1 MRILVVSN
9 LYPPVV
15 RGGYEVECSGVVAR
29 LRERHEVLVLTSS
42 LEAGTAPQ
50 DPTVVRALEFLHHD
64 KRSSLR
70 APLASVRAA
79 KTMRETLAAFRPD
92 MAWVWN
98 GAAIPQAALRVL
110 ADSGTPVAY
119 RVCEHWFGRLFV
131 ADQFMRHLRRE
142 SSPTHHPARRIWDAF
157 ARGVNRN
164 PALRLDPDRRTPAA
178 ISWNSETIRRLAG
191 VPPAVEPVLERVI
204 HSTST
209 RVPLFSAIERRPD
222 PERVIAFMGRLERRK
237 GAWIAVR
244 ALGRLR
250 DEHGIDARLVIA
262 GPGDEAEQE
271 DLRREARE
279 AGVEDRVELTGPLD
293 GDGLAALLARAH
305 ALVIPSDWED
315 PFPLVCIEGAVARV
329 PIVAADIG
337 GIPECLHDEEHALL
351 HPPGDFVACAGALA
365 RVFSDPVETAARVD
379 RALARGL
386 EFAWE
391 PYLDASERFV
401 EDAAAALGVR
411 GSEGAHASSG

>member
-1 MRILVVSN
+1 MKLLVVSN

-29 LRERHEVLVLTSS
+29 LRERHDVLVLTSS
-42 LEAGTAPQ
+42 LEASTAPD
-50 DPTVVRALEFLHHD
+50 DPAVLRRLEFLHHD
-64 KRSSLR
+64 VRSSLR

-79 KTMRETLAAFRPD
+79 RTMRATLASFQPD

-98 GAAIPQAALRVL
+98 GAAIPQAALRIL

-131 ADQFMRHLRRE
+131 ADQFLRHLRLE
-142 SSPTHHPARRIWDAF
+142 SHPAPARRGWAGV
-157 ARGVNRN
+157 ARAVNRH

-191 VPPAVEPVLERVI
+191 VPAAVEPVLERVI

-209 RVPLFSAIERRPD
+209 RVPLFSAIERAPD

-244 ALGRLR
+244 ALGLLR
-250 DEHGIDARLVIA
+250 RDHGVEARLVLA
-262 GPGDEAEQE
+262 GPGDDAERD
-271 DLRREARE
+271 DLLREARE
-279 AGVEDRVELTGPLD
+279 AGGEDRVQLTGPLD

-351 HPPGDFVACAGALA
+351 HPPGDPVACAAALA
-365 RVFSDPVETAARVD
+365 RVFGSPEETAARVD
-379 RALARGL
+379 RALARGQ

-401 EDAAAALGVR
+401 EDAAAALGV
-411 GSEGAHASSG
+411 GAAPASAH

>member
-42 LEAGTAPQ
+42 LESEGLPA
-50 DPTVVRALEFLHHD
+50 DPAVLRRLEFLHHD
-64 KRSSLR
+64 VRSSLR

-79 KTMRETLAAFRPD
+79 RAMRETLAAFRPD

-119 RVCEHWFGRLFV
+119 RVCEHWFGRLF
-131 ADQFMRHLRRE
+131 AGDQFMRHLLPD
-142 SSPTHHPARRIWDAF
+142 SDPAHPTHPARRAWAAF
-157 ARGVNRN
+157 ARAVNRH
-164 PALRLDPDRRTPAA
+164 PALRLDPARRTPAA

-191 VPPAVEPVLERVI
+191 VPDAVEPVLERVI

-209 RVPLFSAIERRPD
+209 RVPLFSAIERAPD
-222 PERVIAFMGRLERRK
+222 PEDRVIAFMGRLERRK

-244 ALGRLR
+244 ALGLLR
-250 DEHGIDARLVIA
+250 DEHGIDDARLVLA
-262 GPGDEAEQE
+262 GPGDEAERS
-271 DLRREARE
+271 DLRREAAE
-279 AGVEDRVELTGPLD
+279 AGVTDRVEITGPLD

-305 ALVIPSDWED
+305 ALAIPSDWED

-337 GIPECLHDEEHALL
+337 GIPECLHDEQHALL
-351 HPPGDFVACAGALA
+351 HPPGDPVACAAQLA
-365 RVFSDPVETAARVD
+365 RVFSEPEETVGAGAARA
-379 RALARGL
+379 RARPRVRVGAVPR
-386 EFAWE
+386 
-391 PYLDASERFV
+391 RF
-401 EDAAAALGVR
+401 
-411 GSEGAHASSG
+411 

>member
-1 MRILVVSN
+1 MKILVVSN

-42 LEAGTAPQ
+42 LEAGGVPE
-50 DPTVVRALEFLHHD
+50 DPAVLRRLEFLHHD
-64 KRSSLR
+64 VRSSLR

-79 KTMRETLAAFRPD
+79 RVMRETLDAFQPD
-92 MAWVWN
+92 LAWVWN

-131 ADQFMRHLRRE
+131 ADQFMRHLLPGDRG
-142 SSPTHHPARRIWDAF
+142 ARRAWAAF
-157 ARGVNRN
+157 ARAVNRH
-164 PALRLDPDRRTPAA
+164 PALRLDPARRTPAA

-191 VPPAVEPVLERVI
+191 VPEAVEPVLERVI

-209 RVPLFSAIERRPD
+209 RVPLFSSIERAPD
-222 PERVIAFMGRLERRK
+222 PSDRVIAFMGRLERRK

-244 ALGRLR
+244 ALGLLR
-250 DEHGIDARLVIA
+250 DEHGIEDARLVLA
-262 GPGDEAEQE
+262 GPGDQAERE
-271 DLRREARE
+271 DLLREARE
-279 AGVEDRVELTGPLD
+279 AGVADRVELTGPLD
-293 GDGLAALLARAH
+293 GDGLARLLARAH

-351 HPPGDFVACAGALA
+351 HPPGDPVSCAAALA
-365 RVFSDPVETAARVD
+365 RVFSEPEETAARVQ
-379 RALARGL
+379 RALARGR
-386 EFAWE
+386 EFGWE

-401 EDAAAALGVR
+401 EDAAEALGVR
-411 GSEGAHASSG
+411 A